1 MKQGENLTLDVS
13 DVTKAEELLDQKQ
26 IPYRVTVEKESIF
39 MTTVLPMLL
48 ICVIF
53 MVFFTMGSRQATGG
67 NARHRRIFRRH
78 AGS

>member
-1 MKQGENLTLDVS
+1 
-13 DVTKAEELLDQKQ
+13 
-26 IPYRVTVEKESIF
+26 

-67 NARHRRIFRRH
+67 NA
-78 AGS
+78 G